1 MPKMKYK
8 PQSYSNICTTALCF
22 IGAMLLIKLID
33 FKSFDIFLISLIH
46 CLVTSGFMLM
56 AVVAIHFLLCLYSE
70 KCANWLSS
78 IILAIIVFGEAGLT
92 IYTNQSGQLMGKEL
106 FIRPVSEI
114 MQTILATTSVFL
126 LILSIVAVIDGF
138 LLLAHYARKKLQA
151 KWIVVAVTAIMA
163 LSVPSIFFIDNIL
176 DKSENI
182 EARNHEASKAWFM
195 LRTNLNSVKEINST
209 NVDYDERLIDEFLSD
224 NPDFEVADKHYPLE
238 RIDNTQDVLGQYFNY
253 SEKPD
258 IVIIVVESLGNEMMG
273 ANGFSPFIDS
283 LAHKSLFWKN
293 CLSTTTRSYGA
304 VPAITGSVIGPKG
317 FQFGVMPEHN
327 SLLKI
332 LKSNGYKTNAYYG
345 GDFSFDCISEYLIA
359 QEIDYMSDYYN
370 DFRNGSDQSLGNWW
384 GYFDHIMFDRSF
396 ERIKNNS
403 SPMVNLLITITNH
416 EALNI
421 KDEAKKKVYAEKADQ
436 IIAQMEPERAA
447 KYAQNKMRYCTMLY
461 TDDCVRDFI
470 NKYRQ
475 HPNFENTIFV
485 ITGDHSSGLIINNK
499 LSYHTVPLIIWSP
512 LLNSTKT
519 FESVVTH
526 NDITPSLTALLR
538 DKYHLNT
545 PEYVHWIGN
554 GLDTA
559 SQMHINK
566 KMVHVNYNREM
577 REIIYG
583 KYLYWTANQW
593 EAEQATEIDN
603 NLNLNIVNDDSLKA
617 SLNNKL
623 ELYKYICRYTYYN
636 NRLTQHPVL
645 KDSGL
650 RILKTI
656 NKKNKLTCT
665 TPNKEPEKAGFK
677 KFNMFNNIEIGKN
690 IEKIKVTLDAN
701 VFINDSLWQ
710 DQYMDLVF
718 ECTDTKT
725 NTKTEYVDKITKFI
739 KSDIIR
745 KNQWYD
751 LSVSKEFVVNKDNGH
766 SIRIYLSSVRYDD
779 QWVANSTLTIGER
792 TAKIEVK

>member
-1 MPKMKYK
+1 
-8 PQSYSNICTTALCF
+8 
-22 IGAMLLIKLID
+22 
-33 FKSFDIFLISLIH
+33 
-46 CLVTSGFMLM
+46 
-56 AVVAIHFLLCLYSE
+56 
-70 KCANWLSS
+70 
-78 IILAIIVFGEAGLT
+78 
-92 IYTNQSGQLMGKEL
+92 
-106 FIRPVSEI
+106 
-114 MQTILATTSVFL
+114 
-126 LILSIVAVIDGF
+126 
-138 LLLAHYARKKLQA
+138 
-151 KWIVVAVTAIMA
+151 
-163 LSVPSIFFIDNIL
+163 
-176 DKSENI
+176 
-182 EARNHEASKAWFM
+182 M

-209 NVDYDERLIDEFLSD
+209 NVDFDERLIDEFLAD
-224 NPDFEVADKHYPLE
+224 NPDFEVPDKHYPLE
-238 RIDNTQDVLGQYFNY
+238 RVDNTQDVLGQYFNTTNT
-253 SEKPD
+253 KPD

-273 ANGFSPFIDS
+273 TGGFSPFVDS
-283 LAHKSLFWKN
+283 LAHKSLYWKN

-359 QEIDYMSDYYN
+359 QEIDYMSDFYN
-370 DFRNGSDQSLGNWW
+370 DYKKSGDPNIGNWW
-384 GYFDHIMFDRSF
+384 GYFDHVMFERSF
-396 ERIKNNS
+396 ERIRTDS

-421 KDEAKKKVYAEKADQ
+421 KDEAKKKAYAEQADQ
-436 IIAQMEPERAA
+436 IIAKMEPEKAA
-447 KYAQNKMRYCTMLY
+447 KYEKNKMRYCTMLY

-470 NKYRQ
+470 NQYRE
-475 HPNFENTIFV
+475 HPNFDNTIFV

-512 LLNSTKT
+512 LLKCSKT
-519 FESVVTH
+519 FSSVVTH

-545 PEYVHWIGN
+545 PKYVHWIGD

-559 SQMHINK
+559 SQMHIDK
-566 KMVHVNYNREM
+566 RMVHVNYNREM
-577 REIIYG
+577 RELIYG

-593 EAEQATEIDN
+593 ETEQATEIDN
-603 NLNLNIVNDDSLKA
+603 NLDLNIIDDDSLRA
-617 SLNNKL
+617 RLNNKL
-623 ELYKYICRYTYYN
+623 ELYKYIFRYTYYN

-645 KDSGL
+645 KDSSL

-656 NKKNKLTCT
+656 NKNNELICT

-677 KFNMFNNIEIGKN
+677 KFKLFNPIETGKN

-718 ECTDTKT
+718 ECVDKET
-725 NTKTEYVDKITKFI
+725 NTKTEYIDKITKFI

-745 KNQWYD
+745 KGQWYD
-751 LSVSKEFVVNKDNGH
+751 LSVSKEFVVSNDSEH
-766 SIRIYLSSVRYDD
+766 SIIIYLSSVRHND